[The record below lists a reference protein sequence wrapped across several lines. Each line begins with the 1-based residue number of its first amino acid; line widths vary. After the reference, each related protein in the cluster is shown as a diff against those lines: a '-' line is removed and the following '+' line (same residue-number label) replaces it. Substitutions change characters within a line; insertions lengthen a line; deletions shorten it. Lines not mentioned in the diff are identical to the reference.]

1 MNHSHAKKTQH
12 NTASLAA
19 PCSPQ
24 PQSLRAPQLPPLPPE
39 QPPPAPSGCASPA
52 GSRGPASRRWLAA
65 RAAAGTAEPPT
76 GTLTPGTG
84 CPPESSLGRREPLG
98 GREPLGDSVLCKA
111 QESSESAL
119 HRNRTVHATFGDGV
133 QEGCQ
138 KLPFFFFGA
147 FGTGCD
153 CAATR
158 ERRALPSTATTNVH
172 AQSVCSAPNQAWT

>member
-1 MNHSHAKKTQH
+1 MTGPKTRAASDAKVTLAFGRLKLRMNHSHAKKTQH

-24 PQSLRAPQLPPLPPE
+24 PRASEPLSSLLSPQSSHPRPPAAVPARLAPEALPPGDGSQLGQPRAQQSLPRA
-39 QPPPAPSGCASPA
+39 
-52 GSRGPASRRWLAA
+52 
-65 RAAAGTAEPPT
+65 
-76 GTLTPGTG
+76 LTPGTG

-138 KLPFFFFGA
+138 KLPFFFLWGLWH
-147 FGTGCD
+147 
-153 CAATR
+153 R
-158 ERRALPSTATTNVH
+158 L
-172 AQSVCSAPNQAWT
+172 